1 MGGLSNTRK
10 RLFNFARG
18 KGYKTGEERFAER
31 DAKAQA
37 AKDRLFAGAE
47 LPDDEEVRRNE
58 RRKAAKRRGSR
69 VNTVLTDQDTL
80 G

>member
-1 MGGLSNTRK
+1 MSGLSNTRK
-10 RLFNFARG
+10 RMFNFARG

-37 AKDRLFAGAE
+37 KKDRMFASATV
-47 LPDDEEVRRNE
+47 PDEEEVRRNE
-58 RRKAAKRRGSR
+58 RRKAARRRGSR
-69 VNTVLTDQDTL
+69 VSTVLTDQDTL

>member
-10 RLFNFARG
+10 RMFNFSRG
-18 KGYKTGEERFAER
+18 KGYKTGAER
-31 DAKAQA
+31 QAEGDAKVQA
-37 AKDRLFAGAE
+37 GKDKIFADAT
-47 LPDDEEVRRNE
+47 LPDEELIKRNE

-69 VNTVLTDQDTL
+69 VSTVLTNRESL